1 MQRLITIS
9 SWYYTV
15 GQKTD
20 ARNCKIPVLQLVVYG
35 YCTKLSQTLIV
46 CSSIGSVFI
55 RRVSDIG
62 NDYWWNLTLLKGV
75 L

>member
-1 MQRLITIS
+1 MYLLHRCR
-9 SWYYTV
+9 YTV
-15 GQKTD
+15 GQKTN
-20 ARNCKIPVLQLVVYG
+20 ARNCKIQVLQLVVYG

-62 NDYWWNLTLLKGV
+62 NDCWWNLTLLKGV

>member
-1 MQRLITIS
+1 MNVNYDQLLFYNTIGAN
-9 SWYYTV
+9 TV

-46 CSSIGSVFI
+46 CTSLERAFI
-55 RRVSDIG
+55 RRLSDIG
-62 NDYWWNLTLLKGV
+62 NDYWRNLI
-75 L
+75 